1 MVKGDNMYLEYFF
14 FFVPNRLVWDNWE
27 KFNGA
32 QNNPGDSTSYI
43 IPTITVNN
51 GSGFA
56 VGSIYDKLGIPT
68 QVDDIT
74 INALPLRAYNL
85 IYNTWFRDE
94 NLQNSNNYK
103 KGSNYETDL
112 QPMDVSIPNAHT
124 IITNL

>member
-1 MVKGDNMYLEYFF
+1 MYLEYFF

-32 QNNPGDSTSYI
+32 QDNPGDTTSYLV
-43 IPTITVNN
+43 PTITVNN
-51 GSGFA
+51 GTGFA

-85 IYNTWFRDE
+85 NIVTGKQFP
-94 NLQNSNNYK
+94 SF
-103 KGSNYETDL
+103 
-112 QPMDVSIPNAHT
+112 PVT
-124 IITNL
+124 IGWA